1 MQGFYFRLCPYGEA
15 RTCNGTTTRT
25 RNNIGRVQKALQQNS
40 VVVSFSAP
48 DKPLKCRICKKFG
61 EIQLIHWTEFYWQHW
76 LLYDYSWCVLRAAYC
91 FNHSSHPNR
100 YLACV
105 FVSKQNST
113 IYNLSQSLMLEYN
126 LFVSKQS
133 CLYHMAM
140 GGLLCSN
147 TSACYAS
154 RKPSLS
160 IFNEAKRNFLQ
171 YFPLHTGRLTRDC
184 SYKPPHCS

>member
-1 MQGFYFRLCPYGEA
+1 MNLLHPRGTLLGMFSNQGSMYCQYIWFMQDTPKKSETLSRTISLAHVVRLFMQGFYFRLCPYGEA

-105 FVSKQNST
+105 FVSK
-113 IYNLSQSLMLEYN
+113 
-126 LFVSKQS
+126 
-133 CLYHMAM
+133 
-140 GGLLCSN
+140 
-147 TSACYAS
+147 
-154 RKPSLS
+154 
-160 IFNEAKRNFLQ
+160 
-171 YFPLHTGRLTRDC
+171 
-184 SYKPPHCS
+184 